1 MIEKTIKQFIEN
13 QNNLF
18 YKMKVDKTKID
29 KKQKQVIVDMIIEVW
44 NFYNEFEKRL
54 NEKWLNNNNWQ
65 NDNLYSDFLDEF
77 IDGYVDDFLYTNHN
91 K

>member
-29 KKQKQVIVDMIIEVW
+29 KKQKQVIVDMIIEV
-44 NFYNEFEKRL
+44 
-54 NEKWLNNNNWQ
+54 
-65 NDNLYSDFLDEF
+65 
-77 IDGYVDDFLYTNHN
+77 
-91 K
+91 